1 MICKKRHTAVPP
13 FETIASLQ
21 CQPVPLDLMSLR
33 RKLPS
38 AGCCLTGAEGIV
50 AEGMV
55 MNSIAGFF
63 ALLRDLGARY
73 VPSPGEC

>member
-1 MICKKRHTAVPP
+1 
-13 FETIASLQ
+13 
-21 CQPVPLDLMSLR
+21 MSLR

-38 AGCCLTGAEGIV
+38 TSCYLTGAEGIV